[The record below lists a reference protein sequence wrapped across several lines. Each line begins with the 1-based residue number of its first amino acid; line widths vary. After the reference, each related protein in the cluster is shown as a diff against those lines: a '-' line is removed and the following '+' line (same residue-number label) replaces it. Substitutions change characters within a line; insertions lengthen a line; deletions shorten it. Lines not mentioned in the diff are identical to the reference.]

1 MQRVSAC
8 LPPPP
13 IQSAAAG
20 RRSAAPFFA
29 ASSDGFLLT
38 RPVIPGVLGQPS
50 ACPYQLLLRARQ
62 RLGRSRRNRSASQ
75 LIASS
80 PPSYRDHPFHYA
92 ISYSIHVVM
101 YINDNEG
108 IVWHNLQ
115 PLAQT
120 EPFL

>member
-1 MQRVSAC
+1 MMQRVSAC

-20 RRSAAPFFA
+20 
-29 ASSDGFLLT
+29 
-38 RPVIPGVLGQPS
+38 
-50 ACPYQLLLRARQ
+50 
-62 RLGRSRRNRSASQ
+62 RSASQ